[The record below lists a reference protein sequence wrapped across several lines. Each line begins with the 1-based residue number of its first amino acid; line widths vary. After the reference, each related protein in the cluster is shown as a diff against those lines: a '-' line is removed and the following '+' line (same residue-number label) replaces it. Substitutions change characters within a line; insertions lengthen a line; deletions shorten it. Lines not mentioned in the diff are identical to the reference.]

1 MGTLGAM
8 SDDRTHLPNR
18 RQMLGLLGGLGVVVV
33 AGCGDDATS
42 TAVPSTTAANSPAT
56 TTTGAAATAT
66 TAATSTTAHSASGAA
81 TTSCSKIPQETAGPF
96 PGDGTNGPNVLTQS
110 GVVRSDIRPSFGTS
124 KTVAAGVPLTVNLTI
139 VDSTG
144 CAPLAGAA
152 VYIWH
157 CDINGNYSMYSP
169 GVTNENYLRGVQTT
183 DSNGAVNFTSIFP
196 AAYSG
201 RWPHIHFEIFSNV
214 GAATNGQN
222 KIAVSQLALPED
234 VCHAVFATA
243 GYSQSV
249 KNLAQTSL
257 KTDNVFSDGVSLQTP
272 TMSGNTTAGYVA
284 KLLVAV

>member
-1 MGTLGAM
+1 MH
-8 SDDRTHLPNR
+8 DDRAHLPNR

-33 AGCGDDATS
+33 AGCGDDS
-42 TAVPSTTAANSPAT
+42 TTTAASPTTAAGT
-56 TTTGAAATAT
+56 SSTAANTTTGAT
-66 TAATSTTAHSASGAA
+66 ATSTTAAAGTA
-81 TTSCSKIPQETAGPF
+81 TTTCSTIPQETAGPY

-124 KTVAAGVPLTVNLTI
+124 KTVATGVPLTVKLTI
-139 VDSTG
+139 VDSKNG
-144 CAPLAGAA
+144 CKALTGAA
-152 VYIWH
+152 VYLWH

-169 GVTNENYLRGVQTT
+169 GVTNENYLRGVQTA
-183 DSNGAVNFTSIFP
+183 DSNGVVSFTSIFP

-201 RWPHIHFEIFSNV
+201 RWPHIHFEIFQST
-214 GAATNGQN
+214 ATATNGQN

-234 VCHAVFATA
+234 VCKLVFATN

-272 TMSGNTTAGYVA
+272 TMSGSTSAGYVA
-284 KLLVAV
+284 NLLVAV